1 MIKAKDEKD
10 QIRKFLEK
18 IVVNAGVGRLSGQPN
33 FEEKTLVQI
42 SRDLGLLSGQKP
54 EVRRAKKSIAGFKI
68 REGQIVGL
76 KVTLRRQKMIDFF
89 ERLIKI
95 VLPRVRDFSGLS
107 LKSVDEGGVL
117 SLGFKEQFAFPEVNP
132 ELSPVVFTLEVS
144 LVPRI
149 KDREEAIEALRRL
162 GAPLAK
168 K

>member
-1 MIKAKDEKD
+1 MIKEKDEKD

-18 IVVNAGVGRLSGQPN
+18 IVINAGVGRQSGQPN
-33 FEEKTLVQI
+33 FEEKILVQL

-54 EVRRAKKSIAGFKI
+54 EVKRAKRSIAGFKV

-76 KVTLRRQKMIDFF
+76 KITLRRQKMVDFF

-95 VLPRVRDFSGLS
+95 VLPRVRDFNGLN
-107 LKSVDEGGVL
+107 LKSIDGGGVL

-132 ELSPVVFTLEVS
+132 EQSPVVFTLEVS

-149 KDREEAIEALRRL
+149 KDREAAIGTLRIL
-162 GAPLAK
+162 GVPLK
-168 K
+168 KK